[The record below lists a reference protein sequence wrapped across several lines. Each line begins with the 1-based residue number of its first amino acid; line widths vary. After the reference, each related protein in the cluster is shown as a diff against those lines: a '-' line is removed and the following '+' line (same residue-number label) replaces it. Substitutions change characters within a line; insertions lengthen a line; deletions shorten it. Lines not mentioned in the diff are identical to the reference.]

1 MSNLDVNSNITI
13 DVSTP
18 FCPKTYYAALRG
30 LGADPL
36 VRKNPDGGLFEQ
48 RTVGANNGV
57 GDVGDL
63 HIWAMKGDP
72 DQSLCR
78 DYAISAWENRAEGG
92 DVVLLG
98 Y

>member
-1 MSNLDVNSNITI
+1 MSNLDVNANITI

-30 LGADPL
+30 LGVDPF
-36 VRKNPDGGLFEQ
+36 VRKNPDGSLVEYS
-48 RTVGANNGV
+48 TVGDAGV
-57 GDVGDL
+57 ASATYV
-63 HIWAMKGDP
+63 WAIDGDP
-72 DQSLCR
+72 DWSLR
-78 DYAISAWENRAEGG
+78 REYARAAWAKRAEGE